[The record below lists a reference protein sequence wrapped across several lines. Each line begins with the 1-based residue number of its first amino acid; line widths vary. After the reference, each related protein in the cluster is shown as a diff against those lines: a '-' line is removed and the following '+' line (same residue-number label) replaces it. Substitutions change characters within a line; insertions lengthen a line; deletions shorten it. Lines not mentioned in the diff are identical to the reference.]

1 MSIVINNKKILM
13 MINIINLNNIL
24 MSFIRFYKINLLSKK
39 WNIIIKYYK
48 KNIIILLSITKI
60 LNLQFI

>member
-1 MSIVINNKKILM
+1 LSIVINNKKILM